1 MLVLWCKP
9 FIHSLIP
16 CSGSSFPK
24 KVVLLCLGLAT
35 HFLILARIPVVSPA
49 KRVICLSVPFSV
61 SDRRD
66 GHHFVLR
73 EVHPAA

>member
-16 CSGSSFPK
+16 CLLGGSFPK

-49 KRVICLSVPFSV
+49 KRVICLSFPILSV
-61 SDRRD
+61 
-66 GHHFVLR
+66 
-73 EVHPAA
+73 